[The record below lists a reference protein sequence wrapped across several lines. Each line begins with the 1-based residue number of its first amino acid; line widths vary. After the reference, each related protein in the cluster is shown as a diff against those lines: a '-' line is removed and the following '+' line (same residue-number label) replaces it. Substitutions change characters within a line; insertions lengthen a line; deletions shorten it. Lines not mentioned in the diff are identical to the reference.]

1 MTNILEFSSF
11 SQFAAFQYFIL
22 LLIEFWGVL
31 VKQNKTFEYVT
42 AQNRWWKNKQTALNY
57 NKVQK
62 NLQKKIST

>member
-1 MTNILEFSSF
+1 MTNILEFSRF
-11 SQFAAFQYFIL
+11 SRFAAFQCFIL